1 MELEKTYLCAECGD
15 IKIKSKMEFIN
26 DEEKMKYVT
35 NKKWYKEKN
44 LIYLYGKS
52 TRQKFKKSRISIKKY
67 KKNQPTY

>member
-35 NKKWYKEKN
+35 NKKWYKEN
-44 LIYLYGKS
+44 RLGIHTCNRCY
-52 TRQKFKKSRISIKKY
+52 QKEWRDKRKERLKG
-67 KKNQPTY
+67 